1 MADNYALP
9 PKQRVINL
17 LNEDNPGANL
27 TVAMVAM
34 GPVQVSPMNNRNT
47 TMVLTA
53 NPGFGIQ
60 PGSQRQIW
68 YNRLDLAQYFNGQP
82 ITVQVD
88 NVFSTYDLLQ
98 PILQQLQTWLG
109 EDDVILA
116 AITTVNQKATVTL
129 QAAPGSAAWTGSVTV
144 NIIPVQ
150 ISLAS
155 IWQTLNLAVFTT
167 ATLFARSVQQLL
179 DAVNANNY
187 ASVPLNALTFSQP
200 ALDTSV
206 VGTDTRVTISAVVN
220 EGYTGSVDIHYSRVN
235 IINDYPTGISLSGV
249 WTDPLTA
256 HNLLTLLQTRD
267 DVGAIFTEIQGAT
280 LDNNTRT
287 QVLRLTNS
295 DYVYA
300 PLGEFTV
307 QLPRMPLS
315 KLWTINVQPDFVDP
329 SITVDG
335 WAQVLGLINTANGT
349 SLADTDIGFTNLV
362 VGTGAENT
370 SVRAT
375 ALEPLADY
383 TGYVDIAY
391 NRVAFPSTP
400 IVMSGS
406 SVYTT
411 TLEVLAALRTQ
422 MGINIGD
429 SQILADAIVENA
441 TTAQLVLLENH
452 PLWEPGTVVNVVL
465 PIPAPAGEGG
475 NFFLPDGSN
484 LLLPDG
490 STYLMPGEAPLP

>member
-9 PKQRVINL
+9 PRQRVINL
-17 LNEDNPGANL
+17 LNEDNLGANL
-27 TVAMVAM
+27 TVAMVSM
-34 GPVQVSPMNNRNT
+34 GPVQVSNMNSRNT
-47 TMVLTA
+47 TMMLTA

-60 PGSQRQIW
+60 PGSQRQVW

-109 EDDVILA
+109 EDDVILSS
-116 AITTVNQKATVTL
+116 ITTVNRKATVTL

-144 NIIPVQ
+144 NIVPVQ
-150 ISLAS
+150 VSLAS

-200 ALDTSV
+200 VLDTSV
-206 VGTDTRVTISAVVN
+206 VGTDTRVTISAIVN
-220 EGYTGSVDIHYSRVN
+220 EGYTGSVDVHYSRVN
-235 IINDYPTGISLSGV
+235 VINDYPTGINLSGTWV
-249 WTDPLTA
+249 DPLTA

-267 DVGAIFTEIQGAT
+267 NMGAIFAEIQSAT

-287 QVLRLTNS
+287 QVLSLTNS

-300 PLGEFTV
+300 PLGQFTV
-307 QLPRMPLS
+307 HLPQMPLS
-315 KLWTINVQPDFVDP
+315 KLWPISVQPDFVNP

-335 WAQVLGLINTANGT
+335 WAQALGLINTTNST
-349 SLADTDIGFTNLV
+349 SLADTDVGFSTLVIG
-362 VGTGAENT
+362 GGAENT

-375 ALEPLADY
+375 ALAPLVDY
-383 TGYVDIAY
+383 TGFVDIAY

-400 IVMSGS
+400 IAMTGG

-411 TLEVLAALRTQ
+411 TLGVLAALRTQ
-422 MGINIGD
+422 MGINISD
-429 SQILADAIVENA
+429 NQILADAIPAEA
-441 TTAQLVLLENH
+441 TTVQLVLLENH
-452 PLWEPGTVVNVVL
+452 PLWEPGTVVNVTL
-465 PIPAPAGEGG
+465 PIPSEGDG

-490 STYLMPGEAPLP
+490 STYLMPGEDPLP